1 LSGKVGFWRWLLQK
15 IRKAINNIPKLPK
28 LIKGISPEAEISFTP
43 LALLLPLSLFVIFGY
58 PIIGILVGGALAFL
72 LLTHGYYRMEME
84 GDC

>member
-1 LSGKVGFWRWLLQK
+1 MSGKVGFWRWLLHK
-15 IRKAINNIPKLPK
+15 IWKGIRNIPKLPK
-28 LIKGISPEAEISFTP
+28 LMKAIPPEGEMAFTP
-43 LALLLPLSLFVIFGY
+43 LAFLLISVIFGY